1 MKRASFGRQL
11 GLLARR
17 SIVRTFRDPGSIAPA
32 VLVPLILFVL
42 VSAGLEKATHV
53 KGFPTTTIWTFTL
66 TIAFANGAMVT
77 VANTGQA
84 IATDIEGGFINR
96 LALTP
101 MRSFA
106 LIASQLAGPLVLG
119 VVQALVFLGVGLAA
133 GARFE
138 AGPLGAVVLILIFL
152 SAVLAF
158 GAFGIFVGLRTGS
171 GQAVQSIAPLM
182 TVFLF
187 LSSVNWPRNLI
198 TANWFY
204 WVATINPLSYLVE
217 GMRSVLI
224 TGWDTKAIGLALA
237 FTGGVLVVM
246 LIASAWSLQ
255 GRLVRT

>member
-1 MKRASFGRQL
+1 MKTSFVSQF

-17 SIVRTFRDPGSIAPA
+17 SVVRTFRDPGSVAPA
-32 VLVPLILFVL
+32 LAVPLILFIV
-42 VSAGLEKATHV
+42 VSAGLEKATHL
-53 KGFPTTTIWTFTL
+53 KGFPTHTIWTFTL

-77 VANTGQA
+77 VANAGQA
-84 IATDIEGGFINR
+84 VATDIEGGFINR

-101 MRSFA
+101 MKSFA
-106 LIASQLAGPLVLG
+106 LVASQLAGPVVLG
-119 VVQALVFLGVGLAA
+119 LVQALVFLGVGLAV

-138 AGPLGAVVLILIFL
+138 AGPLGAVVLVAIFL
-152 SAVLAF
+152 SAVAAF
-158 GAFGIFVGLRTGS
+158 GAFGMLVGLRTGS

-198 TANWFY
+198 TANWFK

-224 TGWDTKAIGLALA
+224 EGWNREAIALGFA
-237 FTGGVLVVM
+237 FTGGLLVLA
-246 LIASAWSLQ
+246 LAACAFSLQ